1 MCVCCDC
8 RKMNRYSECVY
19 YGCVY
24 LCVCVGEL
32 QNSLVK
38 SDSESGTTITLILW
52 HCATRY
58 PAYITSENN
67 RRTFSICKMR
77 FSAIYHGLPCIWMR
91 HAVFHAFNCRSCNN
105 KFYDSALHVENGGDC
120 VLVWCMLVVYAQCSD
135 ETTHII
141 HVRIYVFV
149 QKRDVQ
155 TIAEVS
161 IQPCS
166 FHTHTFR
173 SRSHSTNIHISVWRI
188 FTCVCGS
195 ALYAMCDPLVPLSL
209 YPAHTHADKYTQNSN
224 DNVQFTST
232 YHFEILINIF
242 VNGEW

>member
-38 SDSESGTTITLILW
+38 PDSESGTTITLILW

-120 VLVWCMLVVYAQCSD
+120 VLVYASSICSMLRRNNAYYTCTYLCICT
-135 ETTHII
+135 ETRRADNCRSEYPAMQLPHTHIPLQIALHEYPYFCVADI
-141 HVRIYVFV
+141 HVCLWKRIIC
-149 QKRDVQ
+149 DVW
-155 TIAEVS
+155 S
-161 IQPCS
+161 
-166 FHTHTFR
+166 
-173 SRSHSTNIHISVWRI
+173 SRSS
-188 FTCVCGS
+188 
-195 ALYAMCDPLVPLSL
+195 LSL
-209 YPAHTHADKYTQNSN
+209 SRPHSRR
-224 DNVQFTST
+224 
-232 YHFEILINIF
+232 
-242 VNGEW
+242 

>member
-1 MCVCCDC
+1 MTRHCMLKMAVTVC
-8 RKMNRYSECVY
+8 
-19 YGCVY
+19 
-24 LCVCVGEL
+24 
-32 QNSLVK
+32 
-38 SDSESGTTITLILW
+38 
-52 HCATRY
+52 
-58 PAYITSENN
+58 
-67 RRTFSICKMR
+67 
-77 FSAIYHGLPCIWMR
+77 
-91 HAVFHAFNCRSCNN
+91 
-105 KFYDSALHVENGGDC
+105 
-120 VLVWCMLVVYAQCSD
+120 WCMLVVYAQCSD

-242 VNGEW
+242 VNGEWWMRVWCWDAECIAHARVLCIQYVTYD